1 MQYQIAFPDYP
12 ASTLPLIPTT
22 WADVSY
28 SNDTC
33 PSFEAP
39 NRLVVFI
46 DYLDPQQ
53 REFGHLD
60 AIERFSVIR
69 YLEDGSI
76 DELLHS
82 NDWHDV
88 LSYVASYGA

>member
-1 MQYQIAFPDYP
+1 MYKTAFPDYDP
-12 ASTLPLIPTT
+12 ATLPLIPTD

-39 NRLVVFI
+39 NRLVVFV
-46 DYLDPQQ
+46 DYLDPAQ
-53 REFGHLD
+53 RECAACGES
-60 AIERFSVIR
+60 ERFSVLQ
-69 YLEDGSI
+69 YLSSGGVQEM
-76 DELLHS
+76 LHS
-82 NDWHDV
+82 NDWQDV